1 MLKTSIEQETNI
13 PHEINRREKQNS
25 LSCSYS
31 WGLFV
36 KSNRPKPNEITFNTK
51 CSQKCVLLG
60 ENSTFRT
67 RLYALEEPVGLFMYK
82 QNEFQFIS
90 SI

>member
-1 MLKTSIEQETNI
+1 M
-13 PHEINRREKQNS
+13 
-25 LSCSYS
+25 
-31 WGLFV
+31 
-36 KSNRPKPNEITFNTK
+36 KSSRPKPNEITFNTK

-82 QNEFQFIS
+82 QNEFKFIS